1 MELSAFPVIRVI
13 LGLVCLIPGMSSAT
27 TAEATY
33 NLSARVGS
41 ATCEPSLMTDNGT
54 DIDFGLLAVATGNQE
69 EKDVI
74 LKLDCTQSAL
84 LPGEVGLEFSSDL
97 SDGDVPPAYPDR
109 LYPRAPGGAMTQ
121 KAFYYALAWGE
132 GIQDVVTGLTPGT
145 AIGISNGISTIHG
158 TGPYALNQSSGRTT
172 WDFPLRITRIMSGS
186 PVAGDYVTSVTVKI
200 SYQ

>member
-41 ATCEPSLMTDNGT
+41 ATCKPSLMTDNGT
-54 DIDFGLLAVATGNQE
+54 DIDFGLLAVATGNKE
-69 EKDVI
+69 EKVVT
-74 LKLDCTQSAL
+74 LKLDCTNSAL
-84 LPGEVGLEFSSDL
+84 LPDKVGLEFSTEN
-97 SDGDVPPAYPDR
+97 GDVPPDYPDR
-109 LYPRAPGGAMTQ
+109 LYPRAPGGATTQ
-121 KAFYYALAWGE
+121 KAFYYALAWDE
-132 GIQDVVTGLTPGT
+132 GIQNVVTDLAPGT
-145 AIGISNGISTIHG
+145 AIGINSISSIHSA
-158 TGPYALNQSSGRTT
+158 GPYALNQSPGRTT
-172 WDFPLRITRIMSGS
+172 WDFPLRITRIMSSS

>member
-54 DIDFGLLAVATGNQE
+54 DIDFGLLAVATGTQE

-74 LKLDCTQSAL
+74 LTLDCTQSAL
-84 LPGEVGLEFSSDL
+84 LPDKVGLEFSTEN
-97 SDGDVPPAYPDR
+97 GDVPPAYPDR
-109 LYPRAPGGAMTQ
+109 LYPRAPGGATTQ

-145 AIGISNGISTIHG
+145 AIGINSIGNIYSA
-158 TGPYALNQSSGRTT
+158 GPYALNQSSDRTT

-186 PVAGDYVTSVTVKI
+186 PVAGDYVASVTVKI
-200 SYQ
+200 SYP